1 MTLLPPTRLEAR
13 TPRDPV
19 HEAGQSSAHQLI
31 ARLRDAA
38 AEMVPFSGTK
48 TLLREAASTIE
59 RLDGSAR
66 RHAAEVAHLTAELAR
81 ARSAPH
87 AV

>member
-1 MTLLPPTRLEAR
+1 MTLLPPARLDARMPTDRVRQAGQASAQQLVTRLR
-13 TPRDPV
+13 
-19 HEAGQSSAHQLI
+19 G
-31 ARLRDAA
+31 AA

-66 RHAAEVAHLTAELAR
+66 RHAVELDHLTAELAQ
-81 ARSAPH
+81 ARR
-87 AV
+87 